1 MPCCHRVVFGCPRFA
16 LVPRRTARGPPA
28 SRPAVGHPGLWPCR
42 TPISPAPHLPQGGD
56 RHRRQQCPRILARR
70 CDGSIADAAERKKPK
85 KGGGRELATRER
97 SEDVR
102 RLPTAPAQIRALLPR
117 PVPPRTST
125 PRSPCTPGRRPS
137 SLPPHPLAGPPHQC
151 ARGPPPPPVNAA
163 RGGLW
168 DWTGGHPNSRLSIP
182 SRFPDSPVESASPL
196 SIRRFPLSLH

>member
-1 MPCCHRVVFGCPRFA
+1 MVFLDAILRWSVLTSEACFGRLPCWHARHLLALLGSMPCCHRVVFGCPRFA

-28 SRPAVGHPGLWPCR
+28 STPAVGHPALWPCR

-97 SEDVR
+97 SDDVR
-102 RLPTAPAQIRALLPR
+102 RLPIAPAQIRALLPR

-137 SLPPHPLAGPPHQC
+137 SLPPA
-151 ARGPPPPPVNAA
+151 
-163 RGGLW
+163 
-168 DWTGGHPNSRLSIP
+168 P
-182 SRFPDSPVESASPL
+182 SQFM
-196 SIRRFPLSLH
+196 